1 MFSFDSNIESS
12 ALTYWNKCYPVILT
26 LGLTTANSYANTLDE
41 SDDVY
46 DIFSCEIKYGIGQH
60 DCNTITSKNKNFFT
74 ALNIFEYY

>member
-12 ALTYWNKCYPVILT
+12 ALTYWNKWYPVILA

-41 SDDVY
+41 SDDVH
-46 DIFSCEIKYGIGQH
+46 DIFSCEIKYGIRVH

-74 ALNIFEYY
+74 ALNIFEY